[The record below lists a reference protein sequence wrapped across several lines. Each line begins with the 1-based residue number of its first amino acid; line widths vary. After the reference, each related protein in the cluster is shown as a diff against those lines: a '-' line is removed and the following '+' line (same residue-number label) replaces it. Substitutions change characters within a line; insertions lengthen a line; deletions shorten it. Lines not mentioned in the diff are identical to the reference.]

1 MDEITRVLKAL
12 FLLLQH
18 MNMAEEDG
26 TSEIEERLEAI
37 KCELG
42 SWFIDDYPLYPG
54 S

>member
-1 MDEITRVLKAL
+1 MDEITRTLKTL

-42 SWFIDDYPLYPG
+42 SWFIDEYQLYQG

>member
-1 MDEITRVLKAL
+1 MDEITRRIKAL

-18 MNMAEEDG
+18 RAMAEEEG

-37 KCELG
+37 RCELG
-42 SWFIDDYPLYPG
+42 SWFIDEYPLYQG